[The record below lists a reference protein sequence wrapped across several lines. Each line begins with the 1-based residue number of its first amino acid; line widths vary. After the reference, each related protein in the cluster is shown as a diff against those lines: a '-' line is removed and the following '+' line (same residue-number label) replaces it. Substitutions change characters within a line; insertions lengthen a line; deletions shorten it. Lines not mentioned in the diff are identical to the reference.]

1 MTSKIEEMIEAYKPL
16 VRLEST
22 EEAIKQGFVPIGEP
36 RLISTVTLEILSRV
50 PTEDWE
56 RESFDDS
63 RRTYPLLNDK
73 RVVAYVESQE
83 TITKHPRWPNEHE
96 VSGVQLY
103 RR

>member
-1 MTSKIEEMIEAYKPL
+1 LNLLK
-16 VRLEST
+16 
-22 EEAIKQGFVPIGEP
+22 IKQGFVPIGEP